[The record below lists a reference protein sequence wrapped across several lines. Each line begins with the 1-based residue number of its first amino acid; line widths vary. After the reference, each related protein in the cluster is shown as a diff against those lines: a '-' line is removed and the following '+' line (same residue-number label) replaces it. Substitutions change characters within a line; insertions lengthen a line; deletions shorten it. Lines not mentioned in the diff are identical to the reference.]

1 MPLVSIAMA
10 VYNGERYL
18 RQQVESI
25 LKQTVQDFE
34 LIMADDCSKDRT
46 WTLMQELANQ
56 DKRIRIY
63 RNDAN
68 LGFKDNFQKAISY
81 CTGDY
86 VALSDCD
93 DIWMPN
99 HLEILLDTIG
109 KKAMACGNSTF
120 IDANGNR
127 LGTTLKY
134 QESFDGVPDNDMKKF
149 RSIILFRNTYQGAA
163 MLMRRS
169 FIDKALPIP
178 DEINYHDTWFASLA
192 CLCGGINYT
201 GKSIMNYRRIETSI
215 TGLRNKRKSKLYRFL
230 HTRFDDDR
238 LYILDSIE
246 NRLGDELSG
255 NQKKVIEKIRNI
267 LTIYKE
273 RGTDIRIYLYEF
285 LHYKSIFSCDLTHW
299 I

>member
-34 LIMADDCSKDRT
+34 LIMTDDCSKDRT

-109 KKAMACGNSTF
+109 KKTMACGNSTF

-273 RGTDIRIYLYEF
+273 RGTDIRIYLYEL
-285 LHYKSIFSCDLTHW
+285 LHYKSIYNCDLTHW

>member
-1 MPLVSIAMA
+1 MA

-34 LIMADDCSKDRT
+34 LIMTDDCSKDRT

-109 KKAMACGNSTF
+109 KKTMACGNSTF

-273 RGTDIRIYLYEF
+273 RGTDIRIYLYEL
-285 LHYKSIFSCDLTHW
+285 LHYKSIYNCDLTHW